1 MASGLENIETIESP
15 FRRFVTTIGVF
26 PTAFTDAM
34 TYYECLAY
42 LVKYLEETVIPAVN
56 DNAEALEELQSLFI
70 QLESYVDNYFDN
82 LDVQEEI
89 NNKLDA
95 MVADGSFQAIL
106 DNYVQP
112 KLDELDQK
120 IADNKDELETE
131 ITNVNNALEDDIATE
146 ATMRNNA
153 DTNLQNQIS
162 GLASGAPIPVASTSD
177 MTDTSKIYVNTT
189 DGYWYYYDG
198 DSWEQGGIYQASQ
211 VETDTTLTQAGVPA
225 DAKATGEAL
234 DEIKEVTTVT
244 ATSNTAK
251 NVSAGRQ
258 AGYYTKDGTFHSS
271 TTYDYVTVPCQEGD
285 IFIVPGG
292 SYRFACC
299 YVGDTVDPSLGDD
312 NGESSFTVP
321 ATVTKIT
328 ISFGHNYPE
337 LRQYSFNQTILRN
350 VNNPNKVVLT
360 DSIGKV
366 ESDNIFGMT
375 KTNNTITS
383 NNLFY
388 MAELM
393 EDGKYVQIDQYS
405 HFVNYMSN
413 ASYKTY
419 RIRVKPGTYTFTS
432 ARFAVQV
439 KDDGYTVVGNL
450 SNTDSIT
457 VSDTSVYYIYFS
469 FNASGY
475 PESTFSITTTLN
487 VYQLPNNWAINPED
501 IKSDTASEIDT
512 LANGDSIKIESLCAI
527 KDGYNVTF
535 KANITDF
542 YKLRLAFYNPS
553 DSLTNYIDI
562 DATNLTIKNKT
573 TDPVVQAHGL
583 TIADD
588 ISIEFMLKD
597 SNATIRVT
605 SKGVSYSNE
614 YGWIQTG
621 GTVAYPIVISDGTV
635 ATHARLNLN
644 IPAVKRDIWF
654 FGDSY
659 ISFNAPER
667 WPYYLVEDDLSK
679 NILISGSTGCGSVSS
694 NYALSALMTYDL
706 PKFAVFATGMNDGG
720 DGESSP
726 NATWATQRDS
736 FLAYCQA
743 NNITPIFGTIP
754 TVPTINNEQKN
765 AWIRNS
771 GYRYI
776 DFAKAVGANSS
787 GVWYTGML
795 SGDGV
800 HPSTLGAKALYNQ
813 VLADLPEILG

>member
-1 MASGLENIETIESP
+1 MARINFLPPWVETNLQPAFYDLESGTCLQQ
-15 FRRFVTTIGVF
+15 
-26 PTAFTDAM
+26 TARMYDKVNQ
-34 TYYECLAY
+34 
-42 LVKYLEETVIPAVN
+42 LVRSVN
-56 DNAEALEELQSLFI
+56 DQNDTIADYI
-70 QLESYVDNYFDN
+70 QQFNDLHDYVEDYFDN
-82 LDVQEEI
+82 LDVQQEV
-89 NNKLDA
+89 NNKIDA
-95 MVADGSFQAIL
+95 MVADGTFQAVL

-120 IADNKDELETE
+120 IADTKDELETDIE
-131 ITNVNNALEDDIATE
+131 NASNELEGDITTE
-146 ATMRNNA
+146 ATMRANA

-162 GLASGAPIPVASTSD
+162 GLASGAPIPVANTSA
-177 MTDTSKIYVNTT
+177 MTDTSKVYVNTT

-198 DSWEQGGIYQASQ
+198 DSWEQGGVYQASQ
-211 VETDTTLTQAGVPA
+211 VETDTTLTEAGVPA
-225 DAKATGEAL
+225 DAKATGDAL
-234 DEIKEVTTVT
+234 DEIREVTTVT
-244 ATSNTAK
+244 ATSNTVK
-251 NVSAGRQ
+251 DVSGGRQ
-258 AGYYTKDGTFHSS
+258 AGYYSKDGTFHSS

-285 IFIVPGG
+285 IFTVPGG

-312 NGESSFTVP
+312 SGHATFTVP

-328 ISFGHNYPE
+328 ISFGHTYSVLN
-337 LRQYSFNQTILRN
+337 QYSFNQTILRN
-350 VNNPNKVVLT
+350 VNNPNKVVFT

-366 ESDNIFGMT
+366 ESDNIMGMM

-405 HFVNYMSN
+405 HFVNYLSN

-419 RIRVKPGTYTFTS
+419 RIRVKPGTYTFTN

-439 KDDGYTVVGNL
+439 KDDGYTVVGNV
-450 SNTDSIT
+450 STSDSIT
-457 VSDTSVYYIYFS
+457 VSDPSVYYIYFS
-469 FNASGY
+469 FNATSY
-475 PESTFSITTTLN
+475 PESTFSVTTTLN

-512 LANGDSIKIESLCAI
+512 LANGDTIKIQSVCAV

-553 DSLTNYIDI
+553 NSLTNYIDV

-573 TDPVVQAHGL
+573 TDPIVQAHGL

-588 ISIEFMLKD
+588 ISIEFKLED

-621 GTVAYPIVISDGTV
+621 GTVVYPIVISDGTV

-667 WPYYLVEDDLSK
+667 FPYYLVEDGLSH
-679 NILISGSTGCGSVSS
+679 NILMSGSSGCGSTSS
-694 NYALSALMTYDL
+694 NRALAGLLTYGVPKYAI
-706 PKFAVFATGMNDGG
+706 FATGMNDGS
-720 DGESSP
+720 DDEAP
-726 NATWATQRDS
+726 ATGWATNRDL
-736 FLAYCQA
+736 FLNYCQA

-754 TVPTINNEQKN
+754 TVPTVDNEQKN

-795 SGDGV
+795 SGDGI

-813 VLADLPEILG
+813 LLVDLPEIFG